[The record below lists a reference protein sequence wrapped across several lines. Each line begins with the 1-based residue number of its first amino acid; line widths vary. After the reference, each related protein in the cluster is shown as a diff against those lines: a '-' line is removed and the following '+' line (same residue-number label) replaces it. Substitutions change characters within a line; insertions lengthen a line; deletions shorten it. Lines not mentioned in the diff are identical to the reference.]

1 MEVDKDIDNSIQKHE
16 NQLKEQQEGQSVNYQ
31 RDNLEVAKASLEQG
45 QSPPCQQSQILLSS
59 TLAILPK
66 DLIPMEVDGEVV
78 KKLQNQV
85 NNQEKNVDGVCL
97 KGSDQVECSLE
108 VDRQKPHEDSS
119 PQIEQG
125 TSNKSL
131 LQYSKKQQNQV
142 KNNTM
147 VNSHNNSNK
156 IDTQNVVEQD
166 MQVIAQQSMQV
177 QINQDTQPEKQP
189 QNVCEEMQ
197 LEENQTEATENLA
210 GPDNRQEGVS
220 DQNILNP
227 PQLLQTNDNYQQ
239 MTQNPRETHI
249 NAIDSVY
256 INDNGNT
263 CDISLEQTQTLQTQ
277 VSPSTSQTQII
288 ETQEIDK
295 QIKSSID
302 QPHNEQ
308 VQAIEKSADKAV
320 GNQDEDDD
328 GILLIQDVDNTI
340 TQIEQEIQNE
350 QENFVGSSTFLS
362 SMKELDINGYVGKQ
376 VIASQDHLT
385 SFVDKAIAARIEQDR
400 IEKEKERKL
409 LEQQMKEEEEKL
421 QKELEEKENQK
432 AGKKKVR
439 KQVRQELRIAKAGE
453 EKKQLRQQQER
464 LEPSET
470 LSDMDVDDETNNQ
483 DKYNDKNDIKN
494 QDNYDEEDE
503 MNNQDDYN
511 EEDEMKVQDKYNQED
526 EMNSQD
532 DQNEEN
538 ETNSQ
543 DKVDGTNSQD
553 IYNEEGET
561 KSQDNVEGTNSQDIY
576 NEEDETYSQDEGN
589 EENKDDEEIQIDV
602 NSTKEDNQ
610 EAALEQQG
618 DIVGMQ
624 LIQQPQQVLFQACY
638 LAPQISDIGQK
649 EGLVS
654 LNIVQQRSLPP
665 LPLLTGSPQQQFP
678 TKIQSNEQEDPP
690 IFYGF
695 TQGMEDPKHTEQDD
709 AILLLGLEKTRTLL
723 ANQIGCKRKQLH
735 EKYESINI
743 DDDNYND
750 GDYYNENYS
759 PSGES
764 QFYEEIRAERE
775 YVQVNSK
782 RQRLRNLT
790 SFMQQRYNWKQPQKK
805 QIKIQQKEK
814 EQDTLPQSINI
825 QQKEVVDFTE
835 SDQKERSDKQVLIDN
850 DNQQLIVQNVNNM
863 KDVEFKDSTIN
874 VQQDVYELEEDID
887 QDEVIASDETVES
900 EEPSLSAQETSEDET
915 QEQNLSQP
923 NEQSKIP
930 IIQTYNNNI
939 INDIDSR
946 KLEQIRTEDVHRSLQ
961 DKSLDQILTEDL
973 REQGQ
978 LMIQH
983 EGINELKRVL
993 YELDKSFNCRPREKW
1008 IKFGR
1013 RWMLTRNLNLRAK
1026 YKQPR
1031 KKIAGRSSTRP
1042 QFQLINNQKA
1052 LLSLDNQQPQKQ
1064 IQSELKVNESM
1075 SIDGNQVT
1083 QSKLDQKCKEKYSK
1097 ADMQVDGLKSV
1108 DKIQKRSFSHGYKVR
1123 RLRWVKLGRQWRVG
1137 IC

>member
-1 MEVDKDIDNSIQKHE
+1 
-16 NQLKEQQEGQSVNYQ
+16 
-31 RDNLEVAKASLEQG
+31 
-45 QSPPCQQSQILLSS
+45 
-59 TLAILPK
+59 
-66 DLIPMEVDGEVV
+66 
-78 KKLQNQV
+78 
-85 NNQEKNVDGVCL
+85 
-97 KGSDQVECSLE
+97 
-108 VDRQKPHEDSS
+108 
-119 PQIEQG
+119 
-125 TSNKSL
+125 
-131 LQYSKKQQNQV
+131 
-142 KNNTM
+142 
-147 VNSHNNSNK
+147 
-156 IDTQNVVEQD
+156 
-166 MQVIAQQSMQV
+166 
-177 QINQDTQPEKQP
+177 
-189 QNVCEEMQ
+189 
-197 LEENQTEATENLA
+197 
-210 GPDNRQEGVS
+210 
-220 DQNILNP
+220 
-227 PQLLQTNDNYQQ
+227 
-239 MTQNPRETHI
+239 
-249 NAIDSVY
+249 
-256 INDNGNT
+256 
-263 CDISLEQTQTLQTQ
+263 
-277 VSPSTSQTQII
+277 
-288 ETQEIDK
+288 
-295 QIKSSID
+295 
-302 QPHNEQ
+302 
-308 VQAIEKSADKAV
+308 
-320 GNQDEDDD
+320 
-328 GILLIQDVDNTI
+328 
-340 TQIEQEIQNE
+340 
-350 QENFVGSSTFLS
+350 
-362 SMKELDINGYVGKQ
+362 
-376 VIASQDHLT
+376 
-385 SFVDKAIAARIEQDR
+385 
-400 IEKEKERKL
+400 
-409 LEQQMKEEEEKL
+409 
-421 QKELEEKENQK
+421 
-432 AGKKKVR
+432 
-439 KQVRQELRIAKAGE
+439 
-453 EKKQLRQQQER
+453 
-464 LEPSET
+464 
-470 LSDMDVDDETNNQ
+470 
-483 DKYNDKNDIKN
+483 
-494 QDNYDEEDE
+494 
-503 MNNQDDYN
+503 
-511 EEDEMKVQDKYNQED
+511 
-526 EMNSQD
+526 
-532 DQNEEN
+532 
-538 ETNSQ
+538 
-543 DKVDGTNSQD
+543 
-553 IYNEEGET
+553 
-561 KSQDNVEGTNSQDIY
+561 
-576 NEEDETYSQDEGN
+576 
-589 EENKDDEEIQIDV
+589 
-602 NSTKEDNQ
+602 
-610 EAALEQQG
+610 
-618 DIVGMQ
+618 
-624 LIQQPQQVLFQACY
+624 
-638 LAPQISDIGQK
+638 
-649 EGLVS
+649 
-654 LNIVQQRSLPP
+654 
-665 LPLLTGSPQQQFP
+665 
-678 TKIQSNEQEDPP
+678 
-690 IFYGF
+690 
-695 TQGMEDPKHTEQDD
+695 MEDPKHTEQDD

-825 QQKEVVDFTE
+825 QQKEVVDFTQ
-835 SDQKERSDKQVLIDN
+835 SDKEERSDKQVLIGN
-850 DNQQLIVQNVNNM
+850 DNLQLSVQNVSNT
-863 KDVEFKDSTIN
+863 KDVEFKDSTID
-874 VQQDVYELEEDID
+874 VQQVVYEQEEDIE
-887 QDEVIASDETVES
+887 QGEVTASDKTVES
-900 EEPSLSAQETSEDET
+900 EEQSLSAQETSEDET

-923 NEQSKIP
+923 ESTKQQANEQSQIP